1 MRVMTSSAPL
11 RARRFAAIV
20 LSASTLVMATG
31 CRELITGEK
40 TTESVSIAPTNF
52 EVSVNGSVRVV
63 GTAFDK
69 NNNTIA
75 GKKINYATSN
85 SAVATVTNEGLV
97 IGVSAGQAII
107 ASESQG
113 KRGETNVTVL
123 PEAPNNILVSPN
135 PVTLRR
141 NNVRQFTA
149 TPRNASGTPIA
160 GLTITWQS
168 SNSSIA
174 SVSLQGEVTA
184 LNTGNVVITATV
196 NQVSGSSQVTVTEVP
211 IGSITLAPLN
221 RSAQVNETFQPTIT
235 LRDTANNVIS
245 SVNRP
250 LNWSSSSEVVATVS
264 NTGVV
269 TGRRA
274 GTATITAASPAN
286 PAITADMQVTVFE
299 RTVKTV
305 VLSPRTGFLRLG
317 IARLLNAQ
325 LLDSLNQ
332 PVTGRVVV
340 WTSLNPT
347 VASVTATGSTTG
359 ISIGS
364 VRITA
369 RVDDAVDT
377 VQFNVT
383 RIPVGEVTISPTQ
396 ASVIQGK
403 TVTVTAVVRDSVGT
417 EVADRSV
424 AWSTSNTTIAN
435 VVAGVVTGVSTGSV
449 TITATA
455 ESRSGTASVTVLPVP
470 VDSVS
475 LANKLDSTVT
485 ITDSVPGNSKQVQ
498 LELLDADLGTVL
510 NRNLL
515 ITSSIPSTANATWN
529 QTTRILTITA
539 TSLSSGG
546 GLDTVISLRAL
557 TAGGNPEGKT
567 TRIRV
572 TVINP
577 P

>member
-1 MRVMTSSAPL
+1 MRVMTSSAPS
-11 RARRFAAIV
+11 RARRFAALV
-20 LSASTLVMATG
+20 LTASTIVMATG
-31 CRELITGEK
+31 CRSLITGEK
-40 TTESVSIAPTNF
+40 DTESVSIAPTNF
-52 EVSVNGSVRVV
+52 EVPVNGSVRVV

-75 GKKINYATSN
+75 GKKINYSTSN
-85 SAVATVTNEGLV
+85 SAVATVTTEGLV

-107 ASESQG
+107 AAESRG
-113 KRGETNVTVL
+113 KRGETTVTVI

-141 NNVRQFTA
+141 NNVRLFTA
-149 TPRNASGTPIA
+149 TPRNANGTPIT
-160 GLTITWQS
+160 GLTVTWQS

-174 SVSLQGEVTA
+174 SVSPQGEVTA
-184 LNTGNVVITATV
+184 VNTGNVVITATV
-196 NQVSGSSQVTVTEVP
+196 NQVSGSSQVTVTEIP
-211 IGSITLAPLN
+211 IGAIALAPLS
-221 RSAQVNETFQPTIT
+221 RSMQVNETFQPTVT
-235 LRDTANNVIS
+235 LRDTASNVIS

-250 LNWSSSSEVVATVS
+250 LSWSSSSEVVATVT

-269 TGRRA
+269 QGRRA
-274 GTATITAASPAN
+274 GSATITAASPAN
-286 PAITADMQVTVFE
+286 PAINADIQITVFD
-299 RTVKTV
+299 RTVETV
-305 VLSPRTGFLRLG
+305 VISPRTGFLRLG
-317 IARLLNAQ
+317 IPRQLNAQ

-332 PVTGRVVV
+332 SVPGRVIT

-359 ISIGS
+359 LS
-364 VRITA
+364 VGTARITA
-369 RVDDAVDT
+369 RVDAAVDT
-377 VQFNVT
+377 VQFSVT
-383 RIPVGEVTISPTQ
+383 RIPVGEVTVTPTQ

-403 TVTVTAVVRDSVGT
+403 NVTLTAVVKDSVGT
-417 EVADRSV
+417 EVVDRPV
-424 AWSTSNTTIAN
+424 AWITSNPTTAS

-455 ESRSGTASVTVLPVP
+455 ESRSGNANVTVLPVP

-475 LANKLDSTVT
+475 LANSTDSTVS

-498 LELLDADLGTVL
+498 IELLDADGGTVL
-510 NRNLL
+510 GRNLL

-539 TSLSSGG
+539 TNLSSGG
-546 GLDTVISLRAL
+546 GLDTIISLRAL

-572 TVINP
+572 TVTNP